1 MAIIYTY
8 PTKATP
14 NDNDLILISDSEDNN
29 KTKQI
34 KVSTLPSGSSS
45 GVASVTA
52 TLPLAST
59 GGNTPVI
66 SLTGLTGFGAAGQVI
81 KVNSGADGLEWGAAG
96 GSTLPGGSDHSVQYK
111 NGSAFAGG
119 NDLTFHPTNNI
130 FSVKHTVIVKGQGN
144 GNPAGRLKLNCEQ
157 DSHAITLEGPA
168 HSGGADYTLKFPS
181 AAPGNTQILEYENS
195 TNNLRWIAT
204 PTSSGATPAASPGG
218 GVQYNDGSNGFA
230 ASANITIGGVPN
242 ILSVKNIIRARA
254 LNSNQGKIELFSNDD
269 AESVSIQGPPNGGS
283 SYEIRMPNAVG
294 TADQVLKLPSAIPGS
309 GASQLVWGDAGT
321 SYTLPLATNSAR
333 GGVKIGATGLAAKNY
348 AIQLDS
354 NEMMYVDV
362 PWTTYSAGTGISL
375 TGTTFANTDLGS
387 SQYIYKNFAATSGGT
402 AVANTNNDTLT
413 LAAGSGITTTRSG
426 DTITIAATGGSAAT
440 GGQTPVDYAVSTGFE
455 ATGGSVQY
463 FYIFTCHGNFTLNRM
478 YWYQNNSASQVVTWA
493 IYQGDLSSAT
503 LLGQG
508 SATATQTAVNYVT
521 MTAEEGQNLSLVK
534 GNTYVIGHQQAGQ
547 NGSVACLTSAV
558 SNSGLA
564 VTYAGASGFP
574 ASFPGAEITY
584 TATGIRPCVSLV
596 P

>member
-14 NDNDLILISDSEDNN
+14 NDNDLILISDSEDSN
-29 KTKQI
+29 KTKQVKI
-34 KVSTLPSGSSS
+34 STLPGGSGS
-45 GVASVTA
+45 GVSSVTA
-52 TLPLAST
+52 VLPLAST
-59 GGNTPVI
+59 GGSTPAI
-66 SLTGLTGFGAAGQVI
+66 SLTGLTGFGTAGQVI

-96 GSTLPGGSDHSVQYK
+96 GSTSPDTPTNSVQFNNAGAFGGSA
-111 NGSAFAGG
+111 N
-119 NDLTFHPTNNI
+119 LTFSTNTLA
-130 FSVKHTVIVKGQGN
+130 VTHTVDIKGDGTN
-144 GNPAGRLKLNCEQ
+144 AGKLKLYCENT
-157 DSHAITLEGPA
+157 STPHAVTIEGPA
-168 HSGGADYTLKFPS
+168 HANAAAYTLKLPS
-181 AAPGNTQILEYENS
+181 PAPASNQILEYENS

-204 PTSSGATPAASPGG
+204 PTSSG
-218 GVQYNDGSNGFA
+218 
-230 ASANITIGGVPN
+230 
-242 ILSVKNIIRARA
+242 
-254 LNSNQGKIELFSNDD
+254 
-269 AESVSIQGPPNGGS
+269 SVSITADNTSTDYVDIQVAPSTITGTGTV
-283 SYEIRMPNAVG
+283 MADLNAV
-294 TADQVLKLPSAIPGS
+294 D
-309 GASQLVWGDAGT
+309 GT
-321 SYTLPLATNSAR
+321 SDTTTRFLSKDNTWDIPSYT
-333 GGVKIGATGLAAKNY
+333 AAY
-348 AIQLDS
+348 
-354 NEMMYVDV
+354 
-362 PWTTYSAGTGISL
+362 TAGTGLSL
-375 TGTTFANTDLGS
+375 TGTSFANTDLGS
-387 SQYIYKNFAATSGGT
+387 SQNIYKNFAATSGGT

-413 LAAGSGITTTRSG
+413 LSAGSGITTTRSG

-455 ATGGSVQY
+455 ATGGNVQY

-534 GNTYVIGHQQAGQ
+534 GNTYVIGHQQGGQ
-547 NGSVACLTSAV
+547 NGSVACLTSANP
-558 SNSGLA
+558 NSGLA

-574 ASFPGAEITY
+574 ASFPGAELTY